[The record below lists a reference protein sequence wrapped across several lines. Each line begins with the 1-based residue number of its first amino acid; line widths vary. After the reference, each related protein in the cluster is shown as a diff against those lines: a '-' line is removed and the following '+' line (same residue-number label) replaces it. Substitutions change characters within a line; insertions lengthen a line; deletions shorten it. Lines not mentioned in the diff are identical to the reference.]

1 MDKINNLR
9 DHGNQDADL
18 DNLRYLLA
26 NTFSYHV
33 YIGESHTTQ
42 VTAAASC
49 PYIAPHATHLVTPPD
64 AIVRSVAAQIKL
76 GSSPLGTFASINTPP
91 LDLNPFS
98 LAPNGDSPPLAA
110 ATAHD
115 TTPNKS
121 KSTSTLL
128 GIVPTIPHQR
138 SEHLSRG
145 FSVARSKVPRTRKS
159 VNQKKS
165 RQSNCA
171 YVNVMKRNAP

>member
-1 MDKINNLR
+1 MRLAPYEVPRVDGAGGKGGRRWI
-9 DHGNQDADL
+9 DHGNLDADL
-18 DNLRYLLA
+18 SKITV
-26 NTFSYHV
+26 NTLFNCYSHHV

-76 GSSPLGTFASINTPP
+76 GSSPLGTFASINTP

-128 GIVPTIPHQR
+128 GIVPRYRTSDPSIA
-138 SEHLSRG
+138 
-145 FSVARSKVPRTRKS
+145 VAVLASPDRKFH
-159 VNQKKS
+159 VLANL
-165 RQSNCA
+165 
-171 YVNVMKRNAP
+171 

>member
-1 MDKINNLR
+1 MRLAPYEVPRVDGAGGKGGRRWI
-9 DHGNQDADL
+9 DHGNLDADL
-18 DNLRYLLA
+18 SKITV
-26 NTFSYHV
+26 NTLFNCYSHHV

-49 PYIAPHATHLVTPPD
+49 PYIAPHAAHLVTPPD
-64 AIVRSVAAQIKL
+64 AIVRSVAAQIKP
-76 GSSPLGTFASINTPP
+76 GSSPLGTFASIKTPP
-91 LDLNPFS
+91 LDLNPLS

-128 GIVPTIPHQR
+128 GIVPTYRTSDPSIA
-138 SEHLSRG
+138 
-145 FSVARSKVPRTRKS
+145 VAVLASPDRKFH
-159 VNQKKS
+159 VLANL
-165 RQSNCA
+165 
-171 YVNVMKRNAP
+171 

>member
-49 PYIAPHATHLVTPPD
+49 PYIAPHATHLVSPPD

-128 GIVPTIPHQR
+128 GIVPRYRTSDPSIA
-138 SEHLSRG
+138 
-145 FSVARSKVPRTRKS
+145 VAVLASPDRKFH
-159 VNQKKS
+159 VLANLYTKKKPS
-165 RQSNCA
+165 F
-171 YVNVMKRNAP
+171 

>member
-49 PYIAPHATHLVTPPD
+49 PYIAPHAAHLVSPPN

-76 GSSPLGTFASINTPP
+76 GSSPLGTFASIKTPP
-91 LDLNPFS
+91 LDLNPLS

-121 KSTSTLL
+121 KSTSTLF
-128 GIVPTIPHQR
+128 GIVPTYRTSDPSIA
-138 SEHLSRG
+138 
-145 FSVARSKVPRTRKS
+145 VAVLASPDRKFH
-159 VNQKKS
+159 VLANL
-165 RQSNCA
+165 
-171 YVNVMKRNAP
+171 